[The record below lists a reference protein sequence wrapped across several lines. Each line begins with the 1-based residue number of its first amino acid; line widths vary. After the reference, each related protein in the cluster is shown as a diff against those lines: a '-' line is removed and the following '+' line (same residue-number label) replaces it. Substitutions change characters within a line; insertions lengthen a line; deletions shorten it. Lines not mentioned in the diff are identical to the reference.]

1 MPETSENRAGKASG
15 WWRAWA
21 GFRVKVTTGGA
32 GALGDRSRERRALYE
47 ALYKTFYEALC
58 MALPK
63 PRATLRP
70 QAKAKQ
76 RPPSAFKLIRSSTPR
91 PLRRAAL
98 FFD

>member
-1 MPETSENRAGKASG
+1 
-15 WWRAWA
+15 
-21 GFRVKVTTGGA
+21 VKVTTGGA
-32 GALGDRSRERRALYE
+32 GALGDRSRERRALCQALYE
-47 ALYKTFYEALC
+47 ALYEAFYEALC
-58 MALPK
+58 IALPK

-91 PLRRAAL
+91 PPRRAAL

>member
-1 MPETSENRAGKASG
+1 M
-15 WWRAWA
+15 
-21 GFRVKVTTGGA
+21 KVATGGA
-32 GALGDRSRERRALYE
+32 GALADRSRERRALSKALSKALYE
-47 ALYKTFYEALC
+47 ALYQALYEALC

-76 RPPSAFKLIRSSTPR
+76 RPPSAFKLIRSSMPR
-91 PLRRAAL
+91 PAWRTAL

>member
-1 MPETSENRAGKASG
+1 
-15 WWRAWA
+15 
-21 GFRVKVTTGGA
+21 VKVTTGGA
-32 GALGDRSRERRALYE
+32 GALADRSRERRALYE
-47 ALYKTFYEALC
+47 ALNEALYRAFYEALC

-76 RPPSAFKLIRSSTPR
+76 RPPSAFKLIRSSMPR
-91 PLRRAAL
+91 PAWRTAL